1 MNMEIER
8 HQMVQQQVRTVAVSE
23 STVLGAMD
31 TVKREDFVPMAFRH
45 VAYADSDIPIGH
57 GQYMLAPQFEGRLLQ
72 ALKIGPADSVLE
84 IGTGTGYLTACI
96 ALLAKSVTSI
106 DLFDDLVKS
115 ASSRLSELDISNVSV
130 QCMDMMDELPEG
142 NFDAIVVSGSLPEL
156 DNALVEK
163 LTVNGRMFI
172 VLGNAPVM
180 AATLVQRESGSG
192 LRTASLFETLL
203 PPLLNVRK
211 TPAFSF

>member
-1 MNMEIER
+1 MEIER
-8 HQMVQQQVRTVAVSE
+8 HQMVQQQVRAADVSE
-23 STVLGAMD
+23 STVLATMD
-31 TVKREDFVPMAFRH
+31 AVKREDFVPVAFRH
-45 VAYADSDIPIGH
+45 VAYADTDIPIGH

-72 ALKIGPADSVLE
+72 ALKIGPTDSVLE

-106 DLFDDLVKS
+106 DLFDDFVTS
-115 ASSRLSELDISNVSV
+115 ASSKLGELDISNASIR
-130 QCMDMMDELPEG
+130 CMDMMDELPEG

-180 AATLVQRESGSG
+180 SATLVQRDSGSA
-192 LRTASLFETLL
+192 LRTVSLYETLL